1 MKRNNSL
8 QILNHVLT
16 TWKLDRPKALGLLQ
30 VPTHQILRDANAP
43 QDLVSILE
51 QQSIDQLLLRDAD
64 PALAMNLLQ
73 VLCDSCV
80 FFVLFFENKLPKD
93 YFWV

>member
-8 QILNHVLT
+8 QILNHVMT
-16 TWKLDRPKALGLLQ
+16 TWKLDRPKSLGLLQ
-30 VPTHQILRDANAP
+30 VSTHQILKDANAP

-51 QQSIDQLLLRDAD
+51 QRGIDQLLLRDAD

-80 FFVLFFENKLPKD
+80 FLF
-93 YFWV
+93 YFSKINLLRLF

>member
-8 QILNHVLT
+8 QILNHVMT

-30 VPTHQILRDANAP
+30 VPTHQILKDANAP

-51 QQSIDQLLLRDAD
+51 QQGIDQLLLRDAD

-80 FFVLFFENKLPKD
+80 FFLLFFENKLA
-93 YFWV
+93 

>member
-8 QILNHVLT
+8 QILNHVMT

-30 VPTHQILRDANAP
+30 VPTHQILKDVNAP

-51 QQSIDQLLLRDAD
+51 QQGIDQLLLRDAD

>member
-8 QILNHVLT
+8 QILNHVMT

-30 VPTHQILRDANAP
+30 VPTHQILKDANAP

-51 QQSIDQLLLRDAD
+51 QQGIDQLLLRDAD

-80 FFVLFFENKLPKD
+80 FFVLFFNNKL
-93 YFWV
+93 V

>member
-8 QILNHVLT
+8 QILNHVMT

-30 VPTHQILRDANAP
+30 VPTHQILKDANAP

-51 QQSIDQLLLRDAD
+51 QQGIDQLLLRDAD

>member
-1 MKRNNSL
+1 MQRTNSL
-8 QILNHVLT
+8 QILNHVMT
-16 TWKLDRPKALGLLQ
+16 TWTLDRPKALGLLQ
-30 VPTHQILRDANAP
+30 VPTHQILKDANAP

-51 QQSIDQLLLRDAD
+51 QQGIDQLLLRDAD

-80 FFVLFFENKLPKD
+80 FFVLFFKNKLA
-93 YFWV
+93 

>member
-8 QILNHVLT
+8 QILNHVMT

-30 VPTHQILRDANAP
+30 VPTHQILKDANAS

-51 QQSIDQLLLRDAD
+51 QQGIDQLLLRDAD

>member
-8 QILNHVLT
+8 QILNHVMT

-30 VPTHQILRDANAP
+30 VPTHQILKDANAP

-51 QQSIDQLLLRDAD
+51 QQGIDQLLLRDAD

-80 FFVLFFENKLPKD
+80 FLF
-93 YFWV
+93 YFSKINLLRLF